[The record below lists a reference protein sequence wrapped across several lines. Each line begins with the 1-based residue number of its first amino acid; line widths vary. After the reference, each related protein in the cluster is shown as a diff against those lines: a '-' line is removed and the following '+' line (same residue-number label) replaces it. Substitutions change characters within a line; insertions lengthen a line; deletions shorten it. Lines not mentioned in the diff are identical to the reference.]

1 MAEFM
6 LKGNTFNTIGNLP
19 EVGADAP
26 NCTLVGADLSEIE
39 LGGYKGK
46 RVVLNIFPSIDT
58 DVCAA
63 SVRRFND
70 EAGKLDNTA
79 VVCVSMDLPFAHG
92 RFCGAE
98 GLENVVSCSD
108 FRDGAFGRAYGVR
121 IVDGPLQGLCAR
133 SIVVVN
139 EEGNVIYTELCPET
153 VEEPNYDAALA
164 SLK

>member
-1 MAEFM
+1 MAQFM
-6 LKGNTFNTIGNLP
+6 LKGNTFNTSGNLP
-19 EVGADAP
+19 EIGSDAP

-39 LGGYKGK
+39 LASYKGK

-70 EAGKLDNTA
+70 EAGKLENTA

-98 GLENVVSCSD
+98 GLENVISCSD
-108 FRDGAFGRAYGVR
+108 FRDGAFGRAYGIR

-139 EEGNVIYTELCPET
+139 EEGNVLYTELCPET
-153 VEEPNYDAALA
+153 VEEPNYEAALNA
-164 SLK
+164 LK